1 MNHCYSKT
9 LFIRAGTNDI
19 GITCAKHIVK
29 DGARRFNAS
38 LNTEL
43 LSAVAEDLLAD
54 WTAPRYRF

>member
-1 MNHCYSKT
+1 MNKFYSKT
-9 LFIRAGTNDI
+9 LLIRTGTNGI

-43 LSAVAEDLLAD
+43 LGAVAEDLLAVG
-54 WTAPRYRF
+54 TAPRYRF